1 MSICCKHWSFCEN
14 TPIIFGSEPGP
25 GSELVVGL
33 SPLDPPSGIKWLWR
47 PKRWFP
53 ALCPPPK
60 SVYSLS
66 GAGESPFMYQP
77 RPTGLVSPLI
87 SQATPNPKAAQ
98 GVDYPLAETL
108 IIFPSASER
117 SQACGRGSCLAD
129 TWVRHAELPP

>member
-1 MSICCKHWSFCEN
+1 MVSCS
-14 TPIIFGSEPGP
+14 
-25 GSELVVGL
+25 L
-33 SPLDPPSGIKWLWR
+33 
-47 PKRWFP
+47 
-53 ALCPPPK
+53 PPPK

-129 TWVRHAELPP
+129 TWVRHVYGNGLDSCLLYNVTNLIP